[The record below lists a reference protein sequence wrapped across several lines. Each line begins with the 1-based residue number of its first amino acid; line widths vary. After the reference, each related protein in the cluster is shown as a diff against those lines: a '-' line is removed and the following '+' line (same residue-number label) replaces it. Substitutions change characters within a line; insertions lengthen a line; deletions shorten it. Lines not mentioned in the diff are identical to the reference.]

1 MLLTGKLR
9 LRKIKE
15 LAQDHRITKQR
26 GKNSVKPNPAYM
38 LKLKDFFVVSQ
49 LCSTNFGG
57 GKRNLNSS
65 LCKEAQ
71 KPPNNNINNS

>member
-1 MLLTGKLR
+1 MLLMGKLR
-9 LRKIKE
+9 LRKVKE
-15 LAQDHRITKQR
+15 LDQDHRITKQR

-38 LKLKDFFVVSQ
+38 LKLKDFLVVSQ

-65 LCKEAQ
+65 LCKEA
-71 KPPNNNINNS
+71 KKTPNNINNS